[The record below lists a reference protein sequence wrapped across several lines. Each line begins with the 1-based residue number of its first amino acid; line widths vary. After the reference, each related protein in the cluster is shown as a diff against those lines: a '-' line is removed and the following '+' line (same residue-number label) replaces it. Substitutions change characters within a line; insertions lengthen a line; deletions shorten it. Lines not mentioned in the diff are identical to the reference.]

1 MIGFLEMT
9 PDELATLPDTVL
21 PLTAIELRSILLALD
36 GDTFEADSIYGVG
49 LRSADDKLEK
59 MMIEV
64 RLKIGRSRRGLTDDA
79 AAE

>member
-1 MIGFLEMT
+1 MVGFLEMT

-49 LRSADDKLEK
+49 LKTADDKLEQ
-59 MMIEV
+59 MLIEA
-64 RLKIGRSRRGLTDDA
+64 RLKISRARRGVTGDTP
-79 AAE
+79 AE

>member
-36 GDTFEADSIYGVG
+36 GDTFDADSIYGVG

-64 RLKIGRSRRGLTDDA
+64 RLKISRSRRGLNDDT

>member
-9 PDELATLPDTVL
+9 PDELATVPDTVL

-64 RLKIGRSRRGLTDDA
+64 RLKISRSRRGLTDDT